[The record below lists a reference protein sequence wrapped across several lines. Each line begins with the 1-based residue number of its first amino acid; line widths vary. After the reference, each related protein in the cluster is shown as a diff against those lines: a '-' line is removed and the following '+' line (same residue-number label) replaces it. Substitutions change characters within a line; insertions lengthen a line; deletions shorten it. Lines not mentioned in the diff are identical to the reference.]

1 MTKFVHHKGSTWQKR
16 FHPEIKIYEADNHLV
31 ELAIAGN
38 AQIIVTRNVNDFRRS
53 QLLFPQLKILNSAI
67 LYAEETSAYLALKP
81 EQVI

>member
-1 MTKFVHHKGSTWQKR
+1 MSVCKWVRIFYLWR
-16 FHPEIKIYEADNHLV
+16 PNLRDEADNHLV

-67 LYAEETSAYLALKP
+67 LYAEVSSAYLALKP
-81 EQVI
+81 EQGI